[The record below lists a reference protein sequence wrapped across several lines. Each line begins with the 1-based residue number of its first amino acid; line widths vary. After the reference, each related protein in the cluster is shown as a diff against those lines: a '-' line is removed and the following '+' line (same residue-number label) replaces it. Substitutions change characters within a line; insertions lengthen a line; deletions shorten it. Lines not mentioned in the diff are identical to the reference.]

1 MTATT
6 DLDQFCLDSGATVEE
21 VLELSEVELENAL
34 DMLRHVTLAKATG
47 STIEE
52 VLGLSEDET
61 KTALEAFPT
70 VAMPDKEKVIS
81 QWRERQGESK
91 NKQILETTLDT
102 TVESLDLD
110 SVDENTPKQQESSGP
125 KAFFP
130 FIPSDCLL
138 FCPQFVSNDKSGPSK
153 DIFVQTPEMQ

>member
-70 VAMPDKEKVIS
+70 VAMLDKEKVIY
-81 QWRERQGESK
+81 
-91 NKQILETTLDT
+91 
-102 TVESLDLD
+102 
-110 SVDENTPKQQESSGP
+110 
-125 KAFFP
+125 
-130 FIPSDCLL
+130 
-138 FCPQFVSNDKSGPSK
+138 
-153 DIFVQTPEMQ
+153 